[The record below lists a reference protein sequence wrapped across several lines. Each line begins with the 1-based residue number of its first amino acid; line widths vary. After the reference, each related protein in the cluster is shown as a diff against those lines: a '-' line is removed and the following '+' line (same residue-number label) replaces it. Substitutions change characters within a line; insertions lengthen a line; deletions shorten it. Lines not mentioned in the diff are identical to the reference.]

1 MKLHAARALDL
12 QDAARLARDTNITD
26 PDRLL
31 ALVADA
37 YGAGAVT
44 AETDDF
50 AHRALSLAQRETRN
64 RRHQPPGSAL
74 SAGL

>member
-26 PDRLL
+26 PDHLL

-37 YGAGAVT
+37 YGADAVT
-44 AETDDF
+44 AETEDF
-50 AHRALSLAQRETRN
+50 AHHALSLAQYETHNHHRS
-64 RRHQPPGSAL
+64 PPDHELGAEL
-74 SAGL
+74 